1 VAAVRAGAPCCRTR
15 EKEEGEGDVA
25 ARRKMNRALE
35 KKFGPPWELLP
46 HERVGAGGAVPLL
59 AEGRKGAGREWAE
72 GGAMATGEIR
82 APWLEQRYPCP
93 W

>member
-1 VAAVRAGAPCCRTR
+1 LLPHQGKGGRGGRCCCW
-15 EKEEGEGDVA
+15 KEDEQGT
-25 ARRKMNRALE
+25 E
-35 KKFGPPWELLP
+35 KKIGRPWELLP
-46 HERVGAGGAVPLL
+46 RERVGAGGAVPLL

-72 GGAMATGEIR
+72 GGAMAAREIK